1 MGHGRDLCPLGSVSS
16 LHRPRSLFA
25 EARKSPYGVFNYTSG
40 RGGGQGRERRIG
52 RPPFVCDA
60 AHTRSALDAYRS
72 RGAWRF
78 SSNVAT
84 FLFANTQAPPNIIS
98 YGGAGGVIAGFDALT
113 VRLISGRL
121 PLRLG
126 WGLGPA
132 AAQELAPRR
141 SPGCWNDQQPC

>member
-1 MGHGRDLCPLGSVSS
+1 MRTGREALGASRRTSPLSS
-16 LHRPRSLFA
+16 L
-25 EARKSPYGVFNYTSG
+25 
-40 RGGGQGRERRIG
+40 QI
-52 RPPFVCDA
+52 
-60 AHTRSALDAYRS
+60 
-72 RGAWRF
+72 
-78 SSNVAT
+78 
-84 FLFANTQAPPNIIS
+84 TQAPPNIIS